1 MSNLN
6 SFAACGTGL
15 TTIPS
20 VVPWP
25 DSIADIDFGYN
36 DKLTIVE
43 DYAFM
48 YATNLKRLS
57 MWASP
62 RSMFFKTN
70 SLYTSSIQDPAFE
83 IYFYGPP
90 VQEDHVWFED
100 NAFGNV
106 DGGQLWSSLAV
117 ALDEF
122 REGTFRLML
131 KAKFD
136 KSADGKVTR
145 GVYVIGIYT
154 SRVLVSS
161 TTLCSKKR
169 DF

>member
-1 MSNLN
+1 M
-6 SFAACGTGL
+6 GL
-15 TTIPS
+15 LSKRTM
-20 VVPWP
+20 
-25 DSIADIDFGYN
+25 FG
-36 DKLTIVE
+36 
-43 DYAFM
+43 
-48 YATNLKRLS
+48 LKTMPLE
-57 MWASP
+57 M
-62 RSMFFKTN
+62 
-70 SLYTSSIQDPAFE
+70 LI
-83 IYFYGPP
+83 
-90 VQEDHVWFED
+90 
-100 NAFGNV
+100 
-106 DGGQLWSSLAV
+106 GGQLWSSLAV

-122 REGTFRLML
+122 RQGTFRLML